1 MDLNEVTGRIIG
13 AAITVHRAL
22 GPGLLEST
30 YQACLVAELRKK
42 GLRVR
47 EQVAVPIVYDDVLLE
62 CGYRMDLLVEER
74 VVVEL
79 KAVAKVD
86 RVFLAQLLT
95 YLEHSGCT
103 VGLLLNF
110 NVEIMVEGVHRVVRG
125 FVEDAVTAVNAESA
139 EDR

>member
-1 MDLNEVTGRIIG
+1 MNGVTGRIIG
-13 AAITVHRAL
+13 AAIAVHRAL

-30 YQACLVAELRKK
+30 YQACLLAELREK
-42 GLRVR
+42 GLEVR
-47 EQVAVPIVYDDVLLE
+47 DQVAVPIVYNGVRLD
-62 CGYRMDLLVEER
+62 CGYRMDLLVEDR

-79 KAVAKVD
+79 KAVTKVD
-86 RVFLAQLLT
+86 RVFLAQLRT
-95 YLEHSGCT
+95 YLKHSGCT

-125 FVEDAVTAVNAESA
+125 FVDDTVTAINAEQA

>member
-1 MDLNEVTGRIIG
+1 MNGITGRIIG
-13 AAITVHRAL
+13 AAITVHRTL

-30 YQACLVAELRKK
+30 YQACLLAELREK

-47 EQVAVPIVYDDVLLE
+47 DQVAVPVVYNGVRLE
-62 CGYRMDLLVEER
+62 CGYRMDLLVEDL

-79 KAVAKVD
+79 KAVTKVD

-95 YLEHSGCT
+95 YLKHSSCT

-110 NVEIMVEGVHRVVRG
+110 NVEVMVDGVHRVVRG
-125 FVEDAVTAVNAESA
+125 LVDDTVTAIKAEQA